1 MKQVRNKIFS
11 PVFQRFHQLT
21 GELLPVPM
29 AIPAEIVIFESADPG
44 LLKLTFYFKNQKM
57 EYTSKYITPDI
68 KLSCY
73 EDKLFKS
80 EIVFDHHM
88 LIWFISGETKI
99 VQAEASYSFKTG
111 DIFLIP
117 RNQPATIINYP
128 KDGLP
133 HKTVVMLLSA
143 QTLSDF
149 YAGIKVNTAITPIP
163 KIRSFN
169 KHPLLESCLASL
181 IPYFDVQ
188 ELPAQLAALKITE
201 AISILRTIDPGI
213 DSVLTNFE
221 APGKIDLAGFM
232 ERNYMFNMP
241 MEQFGYLSGR
251 SITTFKRDFK
261 KTYNTTPQKWLTQ
274 KRLELAHYMITEKRK
289 KPTDVLFEVGFE
301 NLSHFSFIFKKQ
313 FGYAPT
319 ELLNAAIKRPREE

>member
-1 MKQVRNKIFS
+1 
-11 PVFQRFHQLT
+11 
-21 GELLPVPM
+21 
-29 AIPAEIVIFESADPG
+29 
-44 LLKLTFYFKNQKM
+44 M
-57 EYTSKYITPDI
+57 EHTSTYITPDI

-73 EDKLFKS
+73 EDRLFKS

-143 QTLSDF
+143 KTLSDF
-149 YAGIKVNTAITPIP
+149 YANVKVSTDVIPIP

-169 KHPLLESCLASL
+169 NHPLLESCLASL
-181 IPYFDVQ
+181 VPYFEVQ
-188 ELPAQLAALKITE
+188 ELPANLASLKITE

-213 DSVLTNFE
+213 DGILANFE
-221 APGKIDLAGFM
+221 EPGKVDLVGFM
-232 ERNYMFNMP
+232 EKNYMFNMT
-241 MEQFGYLSGR
+241 MEKFGYLTGR
-251 SITTFKRDFK
+251 SLTTFKRDFK

-274 KRLELAHYMITEKRK
+274 KRLELAHYMITEKHK
-289 KPTDVLFEVGFE
+289 KPLEVIFEVGFE

-319 ELLNAAIKRPREE
+319 TLLAEMAKNS